1 MRPTPNDVHVVW
13 LDRVQIDHSIDA
25 HDIDVIRALCEVCE
39 PPLTVARL
47 FELLEREQDETVRR
61 GLVEVIRQRAAR
73 GEGREVAECYVR
85 MMLQRGAHTLTAERV
100 AEAVGVSLR
109 VAGEVLMEYARGG
122 VVRTR
127 VSGRRVTVYR
137 LQPAE
142 GGQVSGEPVH
152 WEDSACGQVSVNPV
166 QPSGQVSGEP
176 VQAGDSACG
185 QVSVNP
191 VQPSGQVSGEPVQAG
206 DSACGQVSG
215 EPVHWE
221 DSACGQ
227 VSGEPVHWEDSACG
241 QVSVNPVQPS
251 GQVSCEPV
259 HWEDSACGQVSVNPV
274 QPSGQVSCEPV
285 QVGDS
290 ACGQVSVNPV
300 QPSGQVSCEPVQV
313 GDSAC
318 GQVSVNPV
326 QPSGQ
331 VSGEPVHWE
340 DSACGAGGCDH
351 NLLEVVSALQ
361 ATPKLLVHTAARLVS
376 NYRDVP
382 MCAACDE
389 IRRMLVLVRDEA
401 SAEAC
406 IARARGLLAQV
417 ACAEGARQEQP
428 DQYRLDGLYTERE
441 LGWIP
446 HILEFVESRKRV
458 LPFYVALHL
467 RDKLR
472 LSRKEMEAVQDLVW
486 RMASSGDAGLRLVG
500 AMVERVPL
508 AREEAG

>member
-1 MRPTPNDVHVVW
+1 MRLTPNDVHVVW
-13 LDRVQIDHSIDA
+13 LDRVKIDHSIDA

-47 FELLEREQDETVRR
+47 FELLQGEQDETVRR
-61 GLVEVIRQRAAR
+61 ALVEVIRQRAAR
-73 GEGREVAECYVR
+73 GEAREVAECYVR
-85 MMLQRGAHTLTAERV
+85 MMLQRGARTLTAERV

-137 LQPAE
+137 LQPVE
-142 GGQVSGEPVH
+142 NGRDCCEPVH
-152 WEDSACGQVSVNPV
+152 LAGQDWGNPVQEEDSASGRVSC
-166 QPSGQVSGEP
+166 E
-176 VQAGDSACG
+176 
-185 QVSVNP
+185 
-191 VQPSGQVSGEPVQAG
+191 
-206 DSACGQVSG
+206 
-215 EPVHWE
+215 
-221 DSACGQ
+221 
-227 VSGEPVHWEDSACG
+227 
-241 QVSVNPVQPS
+241 PVQPS

-259 HWEDSACGQVSVNPV
+259 HWEDSAG
-274 QPSGQVSCEPV
+274 GQVSCEPV
-285 QVGDS
+285 
-290 ACGQVSVNPV
+290 
-300 QPSGQVSCEPVQV
+300 
-313 GDSAC
+313 
-318 GQVSVNPV
+318 
-326 QPSGQ
+326 
-331 VSGEPVHWE
+331 HWE
-340 DSACGAGGCDH
+340 DSAGGCDH

-361 ATPKLLVHTAARLVS
+361 AKPKLLVHTAARLVS
-376 NYRDVP
+376 TSRERVL
-382 MCAACDE
+382 CAACDE

-401 SAEAC
+401 SAGAC

-417 ACAEGARQEQP
+417 ARAEGARQEQP
-428 DQYRLDGLYTERE
+428 DEYRLDGVYTERE

-472 LSRKEMEAVQDLVW
+472 LSREEMEAVQDLVW

>member
-1 MRPTPNDVHVVW
+1 MRLTPNDVHVVW
-13 LDRVQIDHSIDA
+13 LDRVKIDHSIDA

-47 FELLEREQDETVRR
+47 FELLQGERDETVRR
-61 GLVEVIRQRAAR
+61 WLVEVIRQRAAR

-85 MMLQRGAHTLTAERV
+85 MMQQRGARTLTAERV

-142 GGQVSGEPVH
+142 GGQVSCEPVHLAGQDCCEPVHLAGQVSCEPVQAGDSGCGQVSGEPVH
-152 WEDSACGQVSVNPV
+152 WGDSGCGQVSGEPV
-166 QPSGQVSGEP
+166 HWGDSGCGQVSGEP
-176 VQAGDSACG
+176 VQAGDSAG
-185 QVSVNP
+185 
-191 VQPSGQVSGEPVQAG
+191 
-206 DSACGQVSG
+206 
-215 EPVHWE
+215 
-221 DSACGQ
+221 
-227 VSGEPVHWEDSACG
+227 
-241 QVSVNPVQPS
+241 
-251 GQVSCEPV
+251 
-259 HWEDSACGQVSVNPV
+259 
-274 QPSGQVSCEPV
+274 
-285 QVGDS
+285 
-290 ACGQVSVNPV
+290 
-300 QPSGQVSCEPVQV
+300 
-313 GDSAC
+313 
-318 GQVSVNPV
+318 
-326 QPSGQ
+326 
-331 VSGEPVHWE
+331 
-340 DSACGAGGCDH
+340 GAGGCDH

-376 NYRDVP
+376 TSRERALCV
-382 MCAACDE
+382 ACDE

-401 SAEAC
+401 SAGAC

-417 ACAEGARQEQP
+417 ARAEGARQEQP

-472 LSRKEMEAVQDLVW
+472 LSREEMAAVQDLVW

>member
-1 MRPTPNDVHVVW
+1 LEVVRMRPTPNDVHVVW

-47 FELLEREQDETVRR
+47 FELLQGEQNETVRR

-85 MMLQRGAHTLTAERV
+85 MMLQRGARTLTAERV

-142 GGQVSGEPVH
+142 GGQVS
-152 WEDSACGQVSVNPV
+152 C
-166 QPSGQVSGEP
+166 EP
-176 VQAGDSACG
+176 VQ
-185 QVSVNP
+185 V
-191 VQPSGQVSGEPVQAG
+191 G

-221 DSACGQ
+221 DSAG
-227 VSGEPVHWEDSACG
+227 
-241 QVSVNPVQPS
+241 
-251 GQVSCEPV
+251 
-259 HWEDSACGQVSVNPV
+259 GQVSVNPV

-290 ACGQVSVNPV
+290 V
-300 QPSGQVSCEPVQV
+300 
-313 GDSAC
+313 
-318 GQVSVNPV
+318 
-326 QPSGQ
+326 
-331 VSGEPVHWE
+331 
-340 DSACGAGGCDH
+340 CGAGGCDH

-406 IARARGLLAQV
+406 IACARGLLAQV
-417 ACAEGARQEQP
+417 ARAEGTRQEQP

>member
-47 FELLEREQDETVRR
+47 FELLQGEQDETVRR

-85 MMLQRGAHTLTAERV
+85 MMLQRGARTLTAERV

-142 GGQVSGEPVH
+142 GGQVSCEPVH
-152 WEDSACGQVSVNPV
+152 WEDSACEQVSVNPV
-166 QPSGQVSGEP
+166 QPSGQVS
-176 VQAGDSACG
+176 
-185 QVSVNP
+185 VNP
-191 VQPSGQVSGEPVQAG
+191 VQVG
-206 DSACGQVSG
+206 
-215 EPVHWE
+215 

-251 GQVSCEPV
+251 GQVSVNPVQAGDSACGQVSGEPV

-274 QPSGQVSCEPV
+274 HWE
-285 QVGDS
+285 DS

-300 QPSGQVSCEPVQV
+300 
-313 GDSAC
+313 
-318 GQVSVNPV
+318 
-326 QPSGQ
+326 
-331 VSGEPVHWE
+331 HWE
-340 DSACGAGGCDH
+340 DSAGGAGGCDH

-376 NYRDVP
+376 TSRERALCV
-382 MCAACDE
+382 ACDE

-401 SAEAC
+401 SAGAC

-417 ACAEGARQEQP
+417 ARAEGARQEQP

>member
-1 MRPTPNDVHVVW
+1 MRPTPNDVHAVW

-47 FELLEREQDETVRR
+47 FELLQGEQDETVRR

-85 MMLQRGAHTLTAERV
+85 MMLQRGARTLTAERV

-142 GGQVSGEPVH
+142 GGQVSCEPVQAG
-152 WEDSACGQVSVNPV
+152 DSAGGRVSVNPV
-166 QPSGQVSGEP
+166 QPSGQVSCEP
-176 VQAGDSACG
+176 VQVGDSAG
-185 QVSVNP
+185 
-191 VQPSGQVSGEPVQAG
+191 GR
-206 DSACGQVSG
+206 
-215 EPVHWE
+215 
-221 DSACGQ
+221 
-227 VSGEPVHWEDSACG
+227 
-241 QVSVNPVQPS
+241 VSVNPVQPS

-259 HWEDSACGQVSVNPV
+259 HWEDSAGGQVSCEPVHWEDSAGGQVSVNPV
-274 QPSGQVSCEPV
+274 QVGDSAGGQVSCEPV
-285 QVGDS
+285 Q
-290 ACGQVSVNPV
+290 
-300 QPSGQVSCEPVQV
+300 
-313 GDSAC
+313 
-318 GQVSVNPV
+318 
-326 QPSGQ
+326 
-331 VSGEPVHWE
+331 
-340 DSACGAGGCDH
+340 AGGCDH

-401 SAEAC
+401 SAAAC
-406 IARARGLLAQV
+406 GARARGLLAQV
-417 ACAEGARQEQP
+417 ERAERALP

-446 HILEFVESRKRV
+446 HILEFVEARGRV
-458 LPFYVALHL
+458 LPFYIALHL
-467 RDKLR
+467 RDKLQ

-500 AMVERVPL
+500 AMVERVPIVCGD
-508 AREEAG
+508 AAG

>member
-47 FELLEREQDETVRR
+47 FELLQGEQDETVRR
-61 GLVEVIRQRAAR
+61 ALVEVIRQRAAR
-73 GEGREVAECYVR
+73 GEAREVAECYVR
-85 MMLQRGAHTLTAERV
+85 MMLQRGARTLTAERV

-142 GGQVSGEPVH
+142 GGQVSCEPVHLAGQDWGNPVQEEDSAGGQVLGEPVH
-152 WEDSACGQVSVNPV
+152 WEDSAGGQVSCEPV
-166 QPSGQVSGEP
+166 QAGDSAGGQVSGEP
-176 VQAGDSACG
+176 VQ
-185 QVSVNP
+185 
-191 VQPSGQVSGEPVQAG
+191 
-206 DSACGQVSG
+206 
-215 EPVHWE
+215 
-221 DSACGQ
+221 
-227 VSGEPVHWEDSACG
+227 
-241 QVSVNPVQPS
+241 
-251 GQVSCEPV
+251 
-259 HWEDSACGQVSVNPV
+259 
-274 QPSGQVSCEPV
+274 
-285 QVGDS
+285 VGDS
-290 ACGQVSVNPV
+290 AG
-300 QPSGQVSCEPVQV
+300 
-313 GDSAC
+313 
-318 GQVSVNPV
+318 
-326 QPSGQ
+326 
-331 VSGEPVHWE
+331 
-340 DSACGAGGCDH
+340 GAGGCDH

-376 NYRDVP
+376 TSRERAL
-382 MCAACDE
+382 CAACDE

-401 SAEAC
+401 SAGAC

-417 ACAEGARQEQP
+417 ARAEGARQEQP
-428 DQYRLDGLYTERE
+428 DEYRLDGLYTERE

-472 LSRKEMEAVQDLVW
+472 LSREEMEAVQDLVW
-486 RMASSGDAGLRLVG
+486 RMARSGDAGLRLVG
-500 AMVERVPL
+500 AMVERVSL
-508 AREEAG
+508 TQDAAG

>member
-1 MRPTPNDVHVVW
+1 MRLTPNDVHVVW
-13 LDRVQIDHSIDA
+13 LDRVKIDHSIDA

-47 FELLEREQDETVRR
+47 FELLQGERDETVRR

-85 MMLQRGAHTLTAERV
+85 MMLQRGARTLTAERV

-142 GGQVSGEPVH
+142 GGQVSCEPVQVEDSAGGQDCCEPVH
-152 WEDSACGQVSVNPV
+152 LAGQVSC
-166 QPSGQVSGEP
+166 EP
-176 VQAGDSACG
+176 VQAGDSAG
-185 QVSVNP
+185 
-191 VQPSGQVSGEPVQAG
+191 
-206 DSACGQVSG
+206 
-215 EPVHWE
+215 
-221 DSACGQ
+221 
-227 VSGEPVHWEDSACG
+227 
-241 QVSVNPVQPS
+241 
-251 GQVSCEPV
+251 
-259 HWEDSACGQVSVNPV
+259 
-274 QPSGQVSCEPV
+274 
-285 QVGDS
+285 
-290 ACGQVSVNPV
+290 
-300 QPSGQVSCEPVQV
+300 
-313 GDSAC
+313 

-340 DSACGAGGCDH
+340 DSAGGQVSCEPVQVEDSAGGAGGCDH

-376 NYRDVP
+376 TSRERALCV
-382 MCAACDE
+382 ACDE

-401 SAEAC
+401 SAGAC

-417 ACAEGARQEQP
+417 ARAEGARQEQP

-472 LSRKEMEAVQDLVW
+472 LSREEMAAVQDLVW

>member
-1 MRPTPNDVHVVW
+1 MRPTPHDVHVVW

-47 FELLEREQDETVRR
+47 FELLQGEQDETVRR

-85 MMLQRGAHTLTAERV
+85 MMLQRGARTLTAERV

-142 GGQVSGEPVH
+142 GGQVS
-152 WEDSACGQVSVNPV
+152 VNPV
-166 QPSGQVSGEP
+166 QV
-176 VQAGDSACG
+176 GDSACG
-185 QVSVNP
+185 R
-191 VQPSGQVSGEPVQAG
+191 
-206 DSACGQVSG
+206 
-215 EPVHWE
+215 
-221 DSACGQ
+221 

-241 QVSVNPVQPS
+241 QVSVNPVQ
-251 GQVSCEPV
+251 
-259 HWEDSACGQVSVNPV
+259 
-274 QPSGQVSCEPV
+274 
-285 QVGDS
+285 VGDS
-290 ACGQVSVNPV
+290 AC
-300 QPSGQVSCEPVQV
+300 
-313 GDSAC
+313 
-318 GQVSVNPV
+318 
-326 QPSGQ
+326 GQ

-340 DSACGAGGCDH
+340 DSAGGQVSCEPVQVEDSAGGRVSVNPVQVEDSACGVGGCDH
-351 NLLEVVSALQ
+351 NLLEVVSVLQ

-401 SAEAC
+401 SAGAC

-417 ACAEGARQEQP
+417 ARAEGARQEQP

-486 RMASSGDAGLRLVG
+486 RMATTGDAGLRLVG
-500 AMVERVPL
+500 AMVERVPIVCGD
-508 AREEAG
+508 AAG